1 MSDDNKDD
9 KVLKINHLNEKDD
22 KDINQTSKNFLDIK
36 KSADQLNLKVKQ
48 ETLKI
53 KDSIESQENELKKLK
68 NNEIIFNKNMLQENI
83 IDNQKKLINEY
94 RDNNEELKLNLNN
107 LEKKLLEKDRYF
119 KINNDELK
127 KTLSRYITNY
137 KNLEEKFNLFA
148 ETKKNF
154 NKIIIDKQAHDEI
167 LSKVKFYQEENTRL
181 SSEIVKIKKNY
192 QTIKDNLD
200 DVENQKNDIFKKI
213 KELNH
218 SLTKNNIIGTPYL
231 KENVEEASISSK
243 ILNDITNTNLNDKK
257 KKNEKNNN
265 LDEVISNIF
274 K

>member
-1 MSDDNKDD
+1 MSDDNNDD
-9 KVLKINHLNEKDD
+9 KILKINHLNEKKD
-22 KDINQTSKNFLDIK
+22 KEINETSKNFLDIK
-36 KSADQLNLKVKQ
+36 KSADQLNLKVKR

-53 KDSIESQENELKKLK
+53 KDSIDSQESELKKLQ

-94 RDNNEELKLNLNN
+94 RENNEELKLNLNN

-137 KNLEEKFNLFA
+137 KNLEEKFDLFA

-181 SSEIVKIKKNY
+181 SSEMVKIKKNY

-213 KELNH
+213 KELNY
-218 SLTKNNIIGTPYL
+218 SLTKNNVIGTPYL
-231 KENVEEASISSK
+231 KENVEDASISSK

-257 KKNEKNNN
+257 NKNEKNNN